1 MKNQYH
7 ISEELVERIKELGY
21 SGNIVVKEGVCVVP
35 TQDMLCRWLRD
46 EYHID
51 ICIDV
56 VEHWFVTPDE
66 RYYRFRIYKDR
77 HFMED
82 DEDYLYESYDIAV
95 AAALERVLEKVK
107 GRMRKYGLELKKAK

>member
-7 ISEELVERIKELGY
+7 ISQELVKRIKDLGY
-21 SGNIVVKEGVCVVP
+21 SGNIVIKEDVCVVP

-56 VEHWFVTPDE
+56 IEHWFKNPNNH
-66 RYYRFRIYKDR
+66 YYRFRIYRDR
-77 HFMED
+77 HFIED
-82 DEDYLYESYDIAV
+82 DEDYLYESYDKAV
-95 AAALERVLEKVK
+95 AAALERVLW
-107 GRMRKYGLELKKAK
+107 RTRKYGLELKKK